1 MACIQELND
10 ISTCMSGR
18 IYADLI
24 VDKCSANKDE
34 PTDANKCVLWRA
46 YKHARHAKGGMAVKI
61 EN

>member
-1 MACIQELND
+1 
-10 ISTCMSGR
+10 MSGR